1 MHAWQRTGFFG
12 GHVALDFVNTVN
24 DEGKTRDRDALPDW
38 PTALAWAG
46 EAEVIT
52 VVEAEALRADPHA
65 DRALGDLVTFRE
77 AAWRLLSAVAGD
89 AGPDPLDARVVS
101 TVVAWAHDLA
111 MLDIESRVARW
122 HVGMNRAGPEV
133 IRARLA
139 LALAGL
145 LASPELARVRECG
158 RCTGLYLDHGR
169 GKGRRWCRMSG
180 CGNRAKAERYRAR
193 G

>member
-1 MHAWQRTGFFG
+1 MHAWQRMGFFG
-12 GHVALDFVNTVN
+12 GHVALDFVNTVD
-24 DEGKTRDRDALPDW
+24 DEGKTRGRDALPEW
-38 PTALAWAG
+38 PTAMVWAV

-52 VVEAEALRADPHA
+52 TAEAEALAEVSDA
-65 DRALGDLVTFRE
+65 NRALRDLVDFRE

-89 AGPDPLDARVVS
+89 VDPAPEDAGAVS
-101 TVVAWAHDLA
+101 TVVAWAHGLA
-111 MLDIESRVARW
+111 ALDIESRLACW
-122 HVGMNRAGPEV
+122 HVGLDRAGADV

-139 LALAGL
+139 LTLSAL

-180 CGNRAKAERYRAR
+180 CGNRAKAERFRAR